1 MRILS
6 NLKYDRTVHGS
17 FHLNSGEQVTI
28 PEDTLSMREI
38 YNRFRN
44 GEPLDLNLYD
54 PHYSDDEYQD
64 IDVSMLD
71 PVEVMELT
79 QHYNDIRKAH
89 EEKLEREQ
97 EKERAK
103 KQVEEFYQSLG
114 VETDKQ

>member
-1 MRILS
+1 MEILS
-6 NLKYDRTVHGS
+6 NLHYERAKHGS
-17 FHLNSGEQVTI
+17 FHDNSGEIVTV

-44 GEPLDLNLYD
+44 GEPLDVNLYD
-54 PHYSDDEYQD
+54 PLYSDNEYQD
-64 IDVSMLD
+64 IDLSMLD

-79 QHYNDIRKAH
+79 QKYNDIRKKH

-97 EKERAK
+97 EKARAK
-103 KQVEEFYQSLG
+103 KQVDEFYNSLG